1 MITMGRQITHAF
13 GWRLDRGRKREN
25 NEDSVGAVK
34 IRQASAHNAL
44 SAGIYMV
51 ADGVGG
57 MEAGD
62 IASELAVETAM
73 NELMRRL
80 YQDATPDEIE
90 QLLHA
95 AADRAHRTVRAS
107 SDDEDKRATT
117 LVIAIVIDSTAYIL
131 NVGDSRAYIIS
142 DGDIRQVTTDHTMA
156 QALADAGYIPQAEVV
171 NHPRRNILSR
181 AIGMSDAVEADIFVE
196 KLAVGDYLLL
206 CTDGLYTNVPEEDI
220 VRIVTG
226 SGSLELASKRLTN
239 AANDA
244 GGDDN
249 IAVIVVEVQE
259 RMV

>member
-1 MITMGRQITHAF
+1 MVTLRNQITQAF
-13 GWRLDRGRKREN
+13 GWRLDRGRKREK

-80 YQDATPDEIE
+80 YQEATADEIAI
-90 QLLHA
+90 LLHT

-107 SDDEDKRATT
+107 SDDDDKRATT
-117 LVIAIVIDSTAYIL
+117 LVIAIVIDNTAHIL

-142 DGDIRQVTTDHTMA
+142 EGEMRQVTTDHTMA
-156 QALADAGYIPQAEVV
+156 QALADAGYINQEEVV
-171 NHPRRNILSR
+171 GHPRRNILSR
-181 AIGMSDAVEADIFVE
+181 AIGMSDSVEPDIFVE
-196 KLAVGDYLLL
+196 TLAVGDYLML
-206 CTDGLYTNVPEEDI
+206 CTDGLYAFVPEDEI
-220 VRIVTG
+220 VRTITG
-226 SGSLELASKRLTN
+226 SGSLDQASQRLTK

-244 GGDDN
+244 GGADN
-249 IAVIVVEVQE
+249 IAIIVVEIRE
-259 RMV
+259 RLA